1 METREIGSLLKI
13 CQTQILVAEF
23 TDVAVLPGEDME
35 VGMRLNGD
43 PSRMGSPQLI
53 SQLLRERQLL
63 LTFWQS
69 FVLQV
74 DLM

>member
-1 METREIGSLLKI
+1 M
-13 CQTQILVAEF
+13 
-23 TDVAVLPGEDME
+23 LPGEDME
-35 VGMRLNGD
+35 VGMRLDGD

-63 LTFWQS
+63 LTFWQH